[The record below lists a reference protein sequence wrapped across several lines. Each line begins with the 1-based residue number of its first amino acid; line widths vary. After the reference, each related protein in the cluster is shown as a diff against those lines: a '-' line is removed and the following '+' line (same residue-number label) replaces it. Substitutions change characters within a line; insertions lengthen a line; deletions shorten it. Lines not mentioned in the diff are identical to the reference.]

1 MKLYAFGEFGDRS
14 RRAGDMGHASIHL
27 FDHFPYRGGAQKA
40 VGHRDAEKCNANKR
54 ANRHFRR
61 ISAEFLDYTTKRRQ
75 QERVQLGKFVL
86 PRADAD
92 FLQFLFPQLC
102 EVLHFAPMLFKA
114 LSAAVYGIDANLI
127 DVEVDYSG
135 AVMEKDVFH
144 TVGLPDAALRVD
156 DVSQFLMVGELG
168 LDGSVR
174 GVPGM
179 LPIAILAR
187 EKNIPNLILPTANAA
202 EAAVVEG
209 INVYPVSSLLDV
221 LELLNTSVVG
231 SIQREP
237 FRVSTEA
244 LLGELQH
251 FPLDFKDVRGQQT
264 AKRALEVAAAGSHNI
279 LMIGP
284 PGSGKTMLAKRLPS
298 ILAPLTFEEALE
310 TTKIH
315 SVAGVLDGDGLV
327 TQRPFRSPHH
337 TISDAGL
344 IGGGVVPRP
353 GEVSLAHNGL
363 LFLDELPEFPRNV
376 LEVMRQPLED
386 GHVTIARAAMSLS
399 FPARFMLAAAMNPC
413 PCGYFNDKSRECVCT
428 PPMIQR
434 YVSKVSGPLLDRI
447 DIHIEVPAVQ
457 YKELRGGAAT
467 EGSAQIRA
475 RVMSARERQ
484 RQRFKAHNEKI
495 YANAQMGTRQ
505 VRAFCELSPDAER
518 LLERAMQQQ
527 GLTARAHDRILKV
540 ARTVADLDAQPAITV
555 GHIAEAIQ
563 YRTLDRSYW
572 S

>member
-1 MKLYAFGEFGDRS
+1 
-14 RRAGDMGHASIHL
+14 
-27 FDHFPYRGGAQKA
+27 
-40 VGHRDAEKCNANKR
+40 
-54 ANRHFRR
+54 
-61 ISAEFLDYTTKRRQ
+61 
-75 QERVQLGKFVL
+75 
-86 PRADAD
+86 
-92 FLQFLFPQLC
+92 
-102 EVLHFAPMLFKA
+102 MLFKT

-135 AVMEKDVFH
+135 TVSDQDHFH
-144 TVGLPDAALRVD
+144 TVGLPDAAVRESRDRVRAAIKNSGYLIPPTFITINLAPADLKKEGSGFDLPIAIGILGAYGALRNTD
-156 DVSQFLMVGELG
+156 LSKFLLVGELG
-168 LDGSVR
+168 LDGTVR
-174 GVPGM
+174 PVAGM

-187 EKNIPNLILPTANAA
+187 EKNIPNLIIPAANAA

-209 INVYPVSSLLDV
+209 VNVYPVASLLDV
-221 LELLNTSVVG
+221 IDLLNSTVVG
-231 SIQREP
+231 VIQREP
-237 FRVSTEA
+237 FRVATREI
-244 LLGELQH
+244 LGKLEQ
-251 FPLDFKDVRGQQT
+251 FTIDFCDVRGQQT

-298 ILAPLTFEEALE
+298 ILAPLTFDEALE

-315 SVAGVLDGDGLV
+315 SVAGVLNGDGLV
-327 TQRPFRSPHH
+327 AQRPFRSPHH

-344 IGGGVVPRP
+344 IGGGIVPRP

-386 GHVTIARAAMSLS
+386 HTVTIARASMSLS

-413 PCGYFNDKSRECVCT
+413 PCGYFNDKSRECLCT

-434 YVSKVSGPLLDRI
+434 YVAKVSGPLLDRI

-457 YKELRGGAAT
+457 YKELRGGAAA

-475 RVMSARERQ
+475 RVMAARERQ
-484 RQRFKAHNEKI
+484 RERFKKHGEKI
-495 YANAQMGTRQ
+495 YANAQMTTRQ
-505 VRAFCELSPDAER
+505 IRAYCELGPDAER

-540 ARTVADLDAQPAITV
+540 ARTIADLEAAEQLTV
-555 GHIAEAIQ
+555 AHLAEAIQ

-572 S
+572 A

>member
-1 MKLYAFGEFGDRS
+1 MCI
-14 RRAGDMGHASIHL
+14 RRLEPAQLRALDEQVRPDFRPLLHL
-27 FDHFPYRGGAQKA
+27 FLYLA
-40 VGHRDAEKCNANKR
+40 
-54 ANRHFRR
+54 
-61 ISAEFLDYTTKRRQ
+61 
-75 QERVQLGKFVL
+75 
-86 PRADAD
+86 
-92 FLQFLFPQLC
+92 
-102 EVLHFAPMLFKA
+102 MLFKA

-135 AVMEKDVFH
+135 VVSNEDHFH
-144 TVGLPDAALRVD
+144 TVGLPDASVRESRDRVRAAIKNSGYTIPPTFITINLAPADLKKEGSGFDLPIAVGILGAYGALKMNDLGR
-156 DVSQFLMVGELG
+156 FLLVGELG

-174 GVPGM
+174 PVAGM
-179 LPIAILAR
+179 LPVAILAR
-187 EKNIPNLILPTANAA
+187 EKNIPNLILPAANAA

-209 INVYPVSSLLDV
+209 VNVYPVSSLLDV
-221 LELLNTSVVG
+221 LELLNTAVVG
-231 SIQREP
+231 VVQREP
-237 FRVSTEA
+237 FRVSA
-244 LLGELQH
+244 QDLLGKLEE
-251 FPLDFKDVRGQQT
+251 FNVDFRDVRGQQT
-264 AKRALEVAAAGSHNI
+264 AKRALEVAAAGGHNI

-298 ILAPLTFEEALE
+298 IFAPLTFEEALE

-315 SVAGVLDGDGLV
+315 SVAGVLNGEGLV

-344 IGGGVVPRP
+344 IGGGMVPRP

-386 GHVTIARAAMSLS
+386 HTVTIARASMSLS

-413 PCGYFNDKSRECVCT
+413 PCGYFNDKSHECLCT

-434 YVSKVSGPLLDRI
+434 YVAKISGPLLDRI

-457 YKELRGGAAT
+457 YKELRGGAAA

-475 RVMSARERQ
+475 RVMAARERQ
-484 RQRFKAHNEKI
+484 RERFNKHGEKI
-495 YANAQMGTRQ
+495 YANAQMTTRQ
-505 VRAFCELSPDAER
+505 IRTYCELGPDAER

-540 ARTVADLDAQPAITV
+540 ARTIADLEGAERLAVP
-555 GHIAEAIQ
+555 HLAEAIQ

-572 S
+572 A